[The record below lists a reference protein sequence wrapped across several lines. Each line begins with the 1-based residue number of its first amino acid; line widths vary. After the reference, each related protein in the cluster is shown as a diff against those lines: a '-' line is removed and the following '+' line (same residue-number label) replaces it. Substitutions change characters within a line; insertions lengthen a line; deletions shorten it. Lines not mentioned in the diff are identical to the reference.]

1 MEFRGSTS
9 ITTSNFV
16 TTGETKIWQFF
27 EEYLVRV
34 SMTCEIGFK
43 MPIQT
48 IFGQVSSVKKEANES
63 LSQFHSLGTQ

>member
-1 MEFRGSTS
+1 MCWNTH
-9 ITTSNFV
+9 
-16 TTGETKIWQFF
+16 
-27 EEYLVRV
+27 EEYLVVFIAVQKLVGIGNSFEDMRV